1 MKLNELIDRRSELL
15 AELFL
20 QDLGPKFVARP
31 STDFGFDFFV
41 GFSNSHGGVNL
52 VTVEVKSRQTTEPTQ
67 QLRASTYNLLA
78 NSNVPGLVLVIDV
91 KSNRVLYHLVPPARG
106 VLRKQNVTV
115 PLIEV
120 DDAQREYLKR
130 LFSSDE
136 GAP

>member
-1 MKLNELIDRRSELL
+1 MKLDELIGRRSELL

-41 GFSNSHGGVNL
+41 GFQNSRGGVNL
-52 VTVEVKSRQTTEPTQ
+52 VTVEVKSKQTTEPTQ
-67 QLRASTYNLLA
+67 QLKASTYNLLA

-91 KSNRVLYHLVPPARG
+91 KSNKVLYHLVPPAG
-106 VLRKQNVTV
+106 VVKRQSVTV

-130 LFSSDE
+130 LFSSEE